1 MICAAMRPS
10 FACHFKTPMKKD
22 TCTPLNYFQ
31 PIRSRAMNSSW
42 VVFEIAFWKEFLQ
55 TMSNWQLFCNV
66 HFLIFESIAVLT
78 KYLNYQLEEESDRKP
93 FKLCAS
99 VGKLITSWQP
109 ATSGNFYG
117 LKTMQIAES
126 GSFYGLGTLII
137 AEYGTTEPFTNIA
150 ISWEFKLLSFYCK
163 LKSHRIKK
171 IISCHSFFWLE
182 GIANCRK

>member
-1 MICAAMRPS
+1 M
-10 FACHFKTPMKKD
+10 
-22 TCTPLNYFQ
+22 
-31 PIRSRAMNSSW
+31 
-42 VVFEIAFWKEFLQ
+42 
-55 TMSNWQLFCNV
+55 
-66 HFLIFESIAVLT
+66 LT

-126 GSFYGLGTLII
+126 WSFYLLGTLII
-137 AEYGTTEPFTNIA
+137 AEYGTTTEPLTNIA
-150 ISWEFKLLSFYCK
+150 IFWGLKLLSCYCK

-171 IISCHSFFWLE
+171 Y
-182 GIANCRK
+182 RKLPLVLWAWRYCKLPEVIQHICSQQLKKLLSVQTIQEALKNNAPVVGLTYECQAHPACSTATGHLGVNPLQLPTFHPPVQLRFTSQCS